1 MSLSPRNAH
10 TEIFEYKFNQ
20 FSPTRAYKAAQRP
33 AKILDKDEKRK
44 KAFFKLPPLESN
56 RIRWSPHR
64 SSMEKPFPM
73 GSSKVFNEKNSKF
86 SKIQRENNALRDF
99 INNFHIKNEKNR
111 VTSSLDVL
119 SDGTTVKITEKV
131 KKYFNQL
138 EDYVN
143 NLY

>member
-64 SSMEKPFPM
+64 SSMEKPFLWAAAKFLM
-73 GSSKVFNEKNSKF
+73 KKTVSLVKSKEKIMHF
-86 SKIQRENNALRDF
+86 GIL
-99 INNFHIKNEKNR
+99 
-111 VTSSLDVL
+111 
-119 SDGTTVKITEKV
+119 
-131 KKYFNQL
+131 
-138 EDYVN
+138 
-143 NLY
+143 